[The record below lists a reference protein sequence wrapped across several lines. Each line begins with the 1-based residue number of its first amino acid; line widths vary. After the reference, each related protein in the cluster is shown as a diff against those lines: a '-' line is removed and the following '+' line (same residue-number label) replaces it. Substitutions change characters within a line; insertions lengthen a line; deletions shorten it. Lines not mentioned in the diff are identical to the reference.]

1 MSISNSAKEFRLSIF
16 LFFLIFVNSCTF
28 SDVENHSLEASQT
41 EDKIGV
47 VDHSD
52 SKYTQKTN
60 RGEQTVFNRFYKVK
74 FVVDGDTFWIDD
86 GTKKGKKVRL
96 IGIDAPESRKSQ
108 NKDVEYFGKEASN
121 YLKNRLKG
129 KKVKLVQDVS
139 TTDRYQR
146 ILAYVYLEDGTF
158 INEELLRE
166 GYARVFTFPPDV
178 KYAQRF
184 LKIQRQAQ
192 QQQKGLWKYSKE

>member
-1 MSISNSAKEFRLSIF
+1 MSIFESAKEYLFSLFLIF
-16 LFFLIFVNSCTF
+16 LFFIHSCTF
-28 SDVENHSLEASQT
+28 SNVENRSFDSPETEIETEIVEYTEA
-41 EDKIGV
+41 KNI
-47 VDHSD
+47 
-52 SKYTQKTN
+52 QKAN
-60 RGEQTVFNRFYKVK
+60 RREQSIFNRFLKVK
-74 FVVDGDTFWIDD
+74 HVIDGDTFWIDE
-86 GTKKGKKVRL
+86 GSKKGKKVRL

-108 NKDVEYFGKEASN
+108 NKDVEFYGKEASN

-139 TTDRYQR
+139 TTDRYRR

-166 GYARVFTFPPDV
+166 GYARVYTFPPDV

-184 LKIQRQAQ
+184 LKLQKQAQ
-192 QQQKGLWKYSKE
+192 QQKKGLWKFSEE

>member
-1 MSISNSAKEFRLSIF
+1 MSIFESAKEYLFSLFLIS
-16 LFFLIFVNSCTF
+16 LFFIHSCTF
-28 SDVENHSLEASQT
+28 SNVENRSFDSPETEIETEIVEYTEA
-41 EDKIGV
+41 KNI
-47 VDHSD
+47 
-52 SKYTQKTN
+52 QKAN
-60 RGEQTVFNRFYKVK
+60 RREQSIFNRFLKVK
-74 FVVDGDTFWIDD
+74 HVIDGDTFWIDD
-86 GTKKGKKVRL
+86 GSKKGKKVRL

-108 NKDVEYFGKEASN
+108 NKDVEFYGKEASN

-139 TTDRYQR
+139 TTDRYRR

-166 GYARVFTFPPDV
+166 GYARVYTFPPDV

-184 LKIQRQAQ
+184 LKLQKQAQ
-192 QQQKGLWKYSKE
+192 QQKKGLWKFSEE